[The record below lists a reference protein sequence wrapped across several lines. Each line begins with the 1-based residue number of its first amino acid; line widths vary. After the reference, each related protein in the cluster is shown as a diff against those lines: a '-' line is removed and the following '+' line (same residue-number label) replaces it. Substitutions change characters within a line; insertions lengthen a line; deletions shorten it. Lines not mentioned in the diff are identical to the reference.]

1 MLLLLA
7 LDGFFKTILIIVL
20 VYITLRFLA
29 RLLLPYFMR
38 YITKK
43 AGQKMETAFKRFQG
57 FGQADSSEPSPIEKK
72 PKKAVG
78 EYIDFEEID

>member
-20 VYITLRFLA
+20 VYVTLRFLA
-29 RLLLPYFMR
+29 RLLLPYLMR
-38 YITKK
+38 YIAKK
-43 AGQKMETAFKRFQG
+43 AGQKMETAFKGFQG
-57 FGQADSSEPSPIEKK
+57 YQQQNASEPSSVEKK
-72 PKKAVG
+72 SKEPVG

>member
-20 VYITLRFLA
+20 VYVALRFLI

-38 YITKK
+38 YVAKK
-43 AGQKMETAFKRFQG
+43 AGQKMETAFKG
-57 FGQADSSEPSPIEKK
+57 FNNAQQQRRSDPEPVQEK
-72 PKKAVG
+72 PRNVVG

>member
-20 VYITLRFLA
+20 VYVTLRFLA
-29 RLLLPYFMR
+29 RLLLPYLMR
-38 YITKK
+38 YIAKK
-43 AGQKMETAFKRFQG
+43 AGQKMETAFKGFQG
-57 FGQADSSEPSPIEKK
+57 HQQQNAPEPSSVEKK
-72 PKKAVG
+72 SKDPVG

>member
-20 VYITLRFLA
+20 VYVALRFLI
-29 RLLLPYFMR
+29 RLALPYLMR
-38 YITKK
+38 YVAKK
-43 AGQKMETAFKRFQG
+43 AGQKMENAFKGFQEA
-57 FGQADSSEPSPIEKK
+57 QHANRPEPQPVERKSKK
-72 PKKAVG
+72 VVG